1 MKIHLSAEDSM
12 HYHPMS
18 VREVA
23 KSAFPFAA
31 IRGFVAVAVATF
43 TLAACSEAS
52 PDNAQA
58 ASATKGSDPAIPQ
71 VLATIGTEEVTLDD
85 VRARAGDRLDQLETQ
100 YLKSRSK
107 TVEDALQEIMRERV
121 IIAEANKT
129 GKTIEDLV
137 LAEAGGTY
145 DPTDVEIESWYNEN
159 KARLGTR
166 TLDEVRAQIGDLLRK
181 KRRDDAA
188 DKLQNRLN
196 AERKVAIKFQPYRLS
211 FANEGA
217 PTLGKAG
224 APVTLVEFS
233 DFQCPFCRQFAPTLH
248 QLDKNFGDKL
258 QIVYRQYPIP
268 SLHPNAFK
276 AAEASLCAHDQGKFW
291 ALHDMM
297 FGEQDR
303 LSVTDLKEKAKR
315 LGMDTA
321 KFNTCLDTGK
331 YTEQVQK
338 DSQEAVRSG
347 ATGTPAVYVNGV
359 EVPGGAVPY
368 STIAAAIERELAR
381 IPAKN

>member
-1 MKIHLSAEDSM
+1 M
-12 HYHPMS
+12 HYQPTS
-18 VREVA
+18 VREVG
-23 KSAFPFAA
+23 KSAFPFAE
-31 IRGFVAVAVATF
+31 IRGFVAIAVAAVV
-43 TLAACSEAS
+43 LAACTKSS
-52 PDNAQA
+52 PDSAEA
-58 ASATKGSDPAIPQ
+58 APSTTSSDPAIPQ
-71 VLATIGTEEVTLDD
+71 VLATIGTEEVTLSDI
-85 VRARAGDRLDQLETQ
+85 RARVGDRLDQLETQ

-166 TLDEVRAQIGDLLRK
+166 TLDEVRGQIGDLLRK

-188 DKLQNRLN
+188 EKLQSRLN
-196 AERKVAIKFQPYRLS
+196 AERKVAIKFQPFRLS
-211 FANEGA
+211 FANEGS
-217 PTLGKAG
+217 PTLGKPG

-233 DFQCPFCRQFAPTLH
+233 DFQCPFCKQFAPTLH

-291 ALHDMM
+291 AMHDMM

-303 LSVTDLKEKAKR
+303 LSVTDLKEKARR
-315 LGMDTA
+315 LGMDA
-321 KFNTCLDTGK
+321 SKFNTCLDTGR
-331 YTEQVQK
+331 YTEQVQR
-338 DSQEAVRSG
+338 DAQEAVRSG

-368 STIAAAIERELAR
+368 ATIAAAVERELAR